1 MSVNNPV
8 FVNLVVVV
16 ILALG
21 IGLAVTT
28 MNREIF
34 PEFSLDMISVTTTFS
49 NASPEEMEK
58 LITIKLE
65 DEIDDVDGID
75 TIESESREGISLITL
90 KLQSGVEDV
99 SRVINDVQTAIDNIR
114 NELPREAENPVVQE
128 LKSQFP
134 VIVLSIYGK
143 LNPFTLKNIA
153 DEVEEEIKRIPGVS
167 RVRVVGVGDREVW
180 VEVDPAAL
188 ERYGLAIGDIER
200 AIEAKNLNLP
210 GGTLKTARGE
220 YLVRTVGEVTR
231 AEELEQVVLRA
242 TPEGGILTVGQVA
255 TVRDTFEE
263 PTTLGRFNGRP
274 AINLQVSKEKK
285 GDTIAIAN
293 SLLGSTLGSTTT
305 SPSTS
310 ETASTPSSRADTSG

>member
-1 MSVNNPV
+1 MFTTRMSVNNPV
-8 FVNLVVVV
+8 FVNLIVIV

-128 LKSQFP
+128 LKSRFP

-143 LNPFTLKNIA
+143 VNPFTLKNIA

-242 TPEGGILTVGQVA
+242 TQEGNILTVGQVA
-255 TVRDTFEE
+255 TVRETFEA
-263 PTTLGRFNGRP
+263 PT
-274 AINLQVSKEKK
+274 
-285 GDTIAIAN
+285 
-293 SLLGSTLGSTTT
+293 
-305 SPSTS
+305 
-310 ETASTPSSRADTSG
+310 